1 MMMLGWMKGE
11 IVQANTSSAT
21 EARQTGNK
29 IVVAGIGAIVVILL
43 LAAILLFLNLPDAN
57 AFNARVERVF
67 IENNLTTQAEVK
79 LLEILAQSGTAFSD
93 TLNSYRFVIFVLLVF
108 ATALLVAAVAFLVML
123 ITLNRRMGQI
133 ERKGIE
139 VSSLLISRD
148 QNTVYLN
155 HFEFKLTEAAI
166 ETLSVLAEARMDDE
180 VLSGAEIEGVI
191 SGRDAADC
199 DEAAGATRIKR
210 LRDTLGNQMVSEL
223 LVKNVAR
230 RGYMLAIDKN
240 VIRMV

>member
-1 MMMLGWMKGE
+1 M
-11 IVQANTSSAT
+11 
-21 EARQTGNK
+21 
-29 IVVAGIGAIVVILL
+29 VVGGIAAIVVILAV
-43 LAAILLFLNLPDAN
+43 AAVLLFLNLPDAN

-67 IENNLTTQAEVK
+67 VENDLTTQAEIK

-93 TLNSYRFVIFVLLVF
+93 TLSSYRVVIFVLLVF
-108 ATALLVAAVAFLVML
+108 ATALLVAAMAFLVML

-139 VSSLLISRD
+139 VNSLLIARE

-155 HFEFKLTEAAI
+155 NFEFKLTEAAI

-180 VLSGAEIEGVI
+180 VLSGAEIEAVI
-191 SGRDAADC
+191 SGRDASDC

-223 LVKNVAR
+223 LVKNIAR
-230 RGYMLAIDKN
+230 RGYMLAIDKS